1 MPVTPDSRPVTA
13 ASETVAPPSDN
24 WTLSPGGF
32 IQPGFRLRE
41 QTAGAPDETD
51 GFRLFRARLTAT
63 GAGHV
68 GPLEVSAYV
77 EAELQPSFSLFD
89 AYVTFARALPHN
101 LLVSV
106 DAGQMRVP
114 ISRQQLI
121 SDTRRSFVESAQ
133 ITSIAPDRDIGA
145 KLTVAMPHARLIV
158 GSFNGEGR
166 DQGQNINNSFFTA
179 GRVEVTPIGEQ
190 APYAESGFAGTFL
203 SFAVSLGYDKLTPG
217 AYHEDQTFFG
227 YDVSGAWHGLSGEFE
242 YLQVAHHFADPSGGV
257 ALQSDYRANG
267 FVAQVAYLLPIVIG
281 PRHGRF
287 EIGARIE
294 EIDRND
300 VTPIIQI
307 GDPNQ
312 SERIYT
318 AVVSYYLKQHLA
330 KLQLAAYHFQ
340 EIEDRTAT
348 GQNASYPN
356 DELLLQLT
364 YRVE

>member
-1 MPVTPDSRPVTA
+1 
-13 ASETVAPPSDN
+13 
-24 WTLSPGGF
+24 
-32 IQPGFRLRE
+32 
-41 QTAGAPDETD
+41 
-51 GFRLFRARLTAT
+51 
-63 GAGHV
+63 
-68 GPLEVSAYV
+68 
-77 EAELQPSFSLFD
+77 
-89 AYVTFARALPHN
+89 
-101 LLVSV
+101 
-106 DAGQMRVP
+106 MRVP

-121 SDTRRSFVESAQ
+121 SDTRRSFVESAEL
-133 ITSIAPDRDIGA
+133 TSIAPDRDLGA
-145 KLTVAMPHARLIV
+145 RVTVAMPHARLMV

-179 GRVEVTPIGEQ
+179 GRLEITPIGEQ
-190 APYAESGFAGTFL
+190 APYAESAFTSPFL
-203 SFAVSLGYDKLTPG
+203 SFGLSLGYDKLTPG

-227 YDVSGAWHGLSGEFE
+227 YDVSGAWKGLSGSFE

-257 ALQSDYRANG
+257 TLQSDYRANG
-267 FVAQVAYLLPIVIG
+267 FVAQLAYLLPIEVG
-281 PRHGRF
+281 TVAARV

-318 AVVSYYLKQHLA
+318 AVVSYYLKQHRA
-330 KLQLAAYHFQ
+330 KLQLAAYHFT
-340 EIEDRTAT
+340 EVEDRTAT

-356 DELLLQLT
+356 DELLMQLT